1 MPDATRRSKQLAAPP
16 ASALPDFPANL
27 LEFQRMFPDE
37 EACRRYLELMRWPS
51 GFTCERCGVSED
63 PLRLATRTGVLK
75 CRSCLQHTRLTAGT
89 IMQDTRTP
97 LQVWFWA
104 AYLVSTQTSG
114 ISALELQK
122 QLGIARYETAFQM
135 LHKLRASMVRPDRD
149 PIGAQW
155 PIEMDIVFVGGKHKG
170 GGSGKTDKAPVI
182 IAVEIRQK
190 ELRDPQTGKLVK
202 RALAGRV
209 RLRKLP
215 NKSAAQVDRFS
226 KDCIAPG
233 AHIATDDGGEF
244 EGLALCGYHHQPL
257 PMLGNRARMD
267 AWLPLVSA
275 VTANLKAWL
284 DGTFHGVSKP
294 HLQAYL
300 NEFMFRFNR
309 RFYRPMSFRT
319 LLGLGLHR
327 TGPTYRGLYD
337 RESAHIENPP
347 ADAVGASTG

>member
-1 MPDATRRSKQLAAPP
+1 MPDANRRQKQTAP
-16 ASALPDFPANL
+16 ASATPRPDFPANL

-37 EACRRYLELMRWPS
+37 GACRRYLELLRWPS
-51 GFTCERCGVSED
+51 GFTCERCGASEE

-75 CRSCLQHTRLTAGT
+75 CRSCLQQSRLTAGT
-89 IMQDTRTP
+89 IMQDTRTS
-97 LQVWFWA
+97 LHVWFWA

-122 QLGIARYETAFQM
+122 QLGIARYETAFQI
-135 LHKLRASMVRPDRD
+135 LHKLRAAMVRPDQD
-149 PIGAQW
+149 PIGTQW
-155 PIEMDIVFVGGKHKG
+155 PIEMDVVFVGGKHKG

-182 IAVEIRQK
+182 LAVEVRQK

-215 NKSAAQVDRFS
+215 DKSAAQVNRFA

-244 EGLALCGYHHQPL
+244 EGLPGGGFHHHPL

-294 HLQAYL
+294 HLQTYL

-309 RFYRPMSFRT
+309 RFFRPMSFRT
-319 LLGLGLHR
+319 LLGLGLRR

-337 RESAHIENPP
+337 RDQAPLENSP
-347 ADAVGASTG
+347 ADADGASTG

>member
-1 MPDATRRSKQLAAPP
+1 MSGAARRQKQITPPSAPP
-16 ASALPDFPANL
+16 LPDFPANL

-37 EACRRYLELMRWPS
+37 GACRHYLELMRWPS
-51 GFTCERCGVSED
+51 GFTCERCGASEE
-63 PLRLATRTGVLK
+63 PLRLATRIGVFK

-104 AYLVSTQTSG
+104 AYLVSTQTAG

-135 LHKLRASMVRPDRD
+135 LHKLRTAMVRPDQD
-149 PIGAQW
+149 PIGTQW

-170 GGSGKTDKAPVI
+170 GGPGKTDKAPVI
-182 IAVEIRQK
+182 IAVEVRQK
-190 ELRDPQTGKLVK
+190 ELRNPQTGKIVK

-215 NKSAAQVDRFS
+215 DKSAAQVNRFA

-244 EGLALCGYHHQPL
+244 EGLSGSGFHHHPL

-267 AWLPLVSA
+267 AWLPLVST

-294 HLQAYL
+294 NLQTYL

-309 RFYRPMSFRT
+309 RFYRAMSFRT
-319 LLGLGLHR
+319 LLGLGIR
-327 TGPTYRGLYD
+327 RSGPTYREVYD
-337 RESAHIENPP
+337 RDWVPSENPP
-347 ADAVGASTG
+347 ADAGGASTG